1 MGVGCGGGGE
11 VAGSF
16 LRFPLPS
23 SPSTESR
30 HSPKDP
36 AGPDA
41 CLCQQEVALQGLSQ
55 SHPAPYP
62 PITQGVCCVTPIP
75 TPRAQCGKW
84 AQGQSMR
91 QTDTPVGER
100 KSAGV
105 GGGGGIKAP
114 PHRANKLERREL
126 ERKVKTLNSP
136 SPTTSSNKPGGLQ
149 KTPFLGFIPL

>member
-41 CLCQQEVALQGLSQ
+41 CLCQQEEALQGLSQ
-55 SHPAPYP
+55 SHPAPPPANNPESVLCYP
-62 PITQGVCCVTPIP
+62 HSYTKGSVWKVGPRPKHETDRHSRGRKEVGRSRWGDRQG
-75 TPRAQCGKW
+75 
-84 AQGQSMR
+84 
-91 QTDTPVGER
+91 
-100 KSAGV
+100 
-105 GGGGGIKAP
+105 
-114 PHRANKLERREL
+114 
-126 ERKVKTLNSP
+126 
-136 SPTTSSNKPGGLQ
+136 TSSQSQQTGEKRAGKEG
-149 KTPFLGFIPL
+149 